1 MSADLSPA
9 RPCIGLIVPPA
20 HGQVPPD
27 AQPLYGERYHF
38 IARGLGIGGISPRGF
53 AQVMDSIVD
62 KARELQA
69 AGAQAIS
76 LMGTSISFYRGAAF
90 TDQLRDAL
98 EQATGLPCTTM
109 SHAIVSALKTLGVQR
124 VAVAT
129 SYIDELNEHLVSYL
143 HGQGIEVTAI
153 EGLGI
158 ELVNGPSEVPTSQL
172 VELSERVFRRSP
184 GAQGVFMSCGG
195 LITLDAIDALE
206 ASLGVPA
213 IASSPSGF
221 WDLVRRGGWDPRSE
235 RGGRL
240 FRHA

>member
-1 MSADLSPA
+1 MSAQLSPA
-9 RPCIGLIVPPA
+9 RPRIGLIVPPA

-27 AQPLYGERYHF
+27 AQPLYGERCEF

-62 KARELQA
+62 RARELKA
-69 AGAQAIS
+69 DGAQAIS

-90 TDQLRDAL
+90 TEQLREAM

-109 SHAIVSALKTLGVQR
+109 SHAIVSALKTLGLSR

-129 SYIDELNEHLVSYL
+129 AYIDELNERLVEHLR
-143 HGQGIEVTAI
+143 HHGIEVTAI

-158 ELVNGPSEVPTSQL
+158 ELVSGVSEVPTQQL
-172 VELSERVFRRSP
+172 VELSQRVFQRAP

-195 LITLDAIDALE
+195 LITLDAIAELE

-213 IASSPSGF
+213 IASSPCGF

-240 FRHA
+240 FTHR